1 MFIAD
6 VKSII
11 FSTQIITRQE
21 EEIFLVRKNKNNS
34 EVFQRRE

>member
-11 FSTQIITRQE
+11 FSTHIITRQE